1 MERDDEPGSI
11 GRTRVACQPLFPG
24 KTPMRALG
32 ASKDARSSGSDKR
45 RGKRGGAFQA
55 DRFTADHFQPDSSD
69 AAARPVLPHHR
80 RQREPYV
87 RLFTRRRGSGRSSV
101 TRPKHRAHSPRFDRG
116 AAFLTLSTQG
126 AGAAMANTRS
136 IQDPQGTIALG
147 TPFLGIQ
154 RMIGR
159 ATQGSIW
166 LRRKR
171 GAGKAMSKRGTCPLG
186 RTIDDHRRGLFSR
199 DGLDGRSGLS
209 LQCGSKCG
217 DAQIC

>member
-32 ASKDARSSGSDKR
+32 ASKDVRSSGSDKR

-80 RQREPYV
+80 RQRERYM

-101 TRPKHRAHSPRFDRG
+101 TRPQHRAHSPRFDRG

-136 IQDPQGTIALG
+136 IQDPQGTIPLG

-159 ATQGSIW
+159 ATQGPS
-166 LRRKR
+166 
-171 GAGKAMSKRGTCPLG
+171 GCGVNAEPGKP
-186 RTIDDHRRGLFSR
+186 
-199 DGLDGRSGLS
+199 
-209 LQCGSKCG
+209 
-217 DAQIC
+217 